1 MSAYMRRDIWQL
13 HPVDVIVSADHM
25 IETMLPVHCHKWH
38 SIIIVKQE
46 SAISVYGFL
55 HFRYISVLDDCL
67 KHLCHI
73 LCDWQYSCSGICLCG
88 FYDVS
93 HIRCS
98 LQLVVNIHS
107 SVLKINVPQRQS
119 TKSRYSHSRMK
130 EYVHHF
136 TVFAVHHI
144 VMHKL
149 QKLSHLVFYNCLSC
163 DCIIYQY
170 SGKLKSE
177 WILYQNV
184 INHRLWNIRLCGILL
199 S

>member
-1 MSAYMRRDIWQL
+1 MPHEVLQRLWIHSRFCHIRAIGVSAYMRCNVWHL
-13 HPVDVIVSADHM
+13 HSVNVIVSADHM

-55 HFRYISVLDDCL
+55 HFRCISVLDDCL

-73 LCDWQYSCSGICLCG
+73 LCNRQYSCSSIRFCG
-88 FYDVS
+88 FYDVP

-98 LQLVVNIHS
+98 LQLVVNIYS
-107 SVLKINVPQRQS
+107 SVLKINVLQRQA
-119 TKSRYSHSRMK
+119 TKFRYSHSRMK

-136 TVFAVHHI
+136 IIFAIHHI

-149 QKLSHLVFYNCLSC
+149 
-163 DCIIYQY
+163 
-170 SGKLKSE
+170 
-177 WILYQNV
+177 
-184 INHRLWNIRLCGILL
+184 
-199 S
+199 